1 MNQLEFINLL
11 FVSTTKVQDQPKTR
25 VLRNGSTVVIQNN
38 GEQFPKDTPIKFEIR
53 TSELCEFETLDNL
66 FKDAGEPDNS
76 ILSVTSLFPFDQ
88 DDMNVFLEFHQTGKI
103 TKEIR
108 DVNDVAVLVDIATF
122 LHYRNSEQL
131 YNAILQVSFG
141 LFYANM
147 LSIDNEKFIDVV
159 KAFFLTNRD
168 KQESIYKQACTIA
181 EKKVQEKNKKQEA
194 IRATTR
200 ILLN

>member
-1 MNQLEFINLL
+1 
-11 FVSTTKVQDQPKTR
+11 
-25 VLRNGSTVVIQNN
+25 
-38 GEQFPKDTPIKFEIR
+38 
-53 TSELCEFETLDNL
+53 
-66 FKDAGEPDNS
+66 
-76 ILSVTSLFPFDQ
+76 
-88 DDMNVFLEFHQTGKI
+88 
-103 TKEIR
+103 
-108 DVNDVAVLVDIATF
+108 
-122 LHYRNSEQL
+122 
-131 YNAILQVSFG
+131 
-141 LFYANM
+141 M